1 MNYGK
6 GNPSAPPK
14 RPRYANPNH
23 PMNTEG
29 KPIVGEIPT
38 PIRRPNK
45 LAKVYKGVTGN
56 YSSD

>member
-6 GNPSAPPK
+6 SKPSAPPK

-23 PMNTEG
+23 HMNTEG
-29 KPIVGEIPT
+29 KPIVSEIPT

-45 LAKVYKGVTGN
+45 LSKVYKGVTGN
-56 YSSD
+56 YSTD